1 MFPWAIP
8 PSPRNTASRLR
19 RYANASSTLLLPQP
33 PSQRFWHLFLIKR
46 LEKEHTSWICL
57 SSYYFHKNK
66 HIMAHDFLQDILLQ
80 TPNHVIQAL
89 SNITGKEIINLKSKQ
104 SGIVSRLSLFRKV
117 NKYLKTCSLFS
128 KAKCG
133 LMKWWELTGPNL
145 CKQFNINTVNPILW
159 DICQV

>member
-1 MFPWAIP
+1 
-8 PSPRNTASRLR
+8 
-19 RYANASSTLLLPQP
+19 
-33 PSQRFWHLFLIKR
+33 
-46 LEKEHTSWICL
+46 
-57 SSYYFHKNK
+57 
-66 HIMAHDFLQDILLQ
+66 MAHDFLQDILLQ

-133 LMKWWELTGPNL
+133 LMK
-145 CKQFNINTVNPILW
+145 
-159 DICQV
+159 